1 MSADD
6 RETHIRALLPMVK
19 AIARRVHR
27 MVPMSDVDDLIGDGC
42 VGAIRA
48 VDAFD
53 AARGVPLEQYARR
66 VILGA
71 VLNGV
76 RRMDPVSERMRRTMR
91 GAQAARYALAQ
102 ELGAMPTMNA
112 MSRLTPALAAAR
124 TEVHRRT
131 PLSLDTT
138 LPSGERLDLDHSADP
153 QTIVGERVEREL
165 VRGAVAKLPPRQLRI
180 VVAHYFAER
189 KLRELVA
196 PMHVS
201 PQRVSQLHL
210 LALRR
215 LRAALAVRA

>member
-1 MSADD
+1 MSAVD
-6 RETHIRALLPMVK
+6 REACIRALLPLVR

-27 MVPMSDVDDLIGDGC
+27 LVPMTDLDDLIGDGC
-42 VGAIRA
+42 VGAVRA
-48 VDAFD
+48 VDAFEP
-53 AARGVPLEQYARR
+53 ARNVPLDQYARR

-76 RRMDPVSERMRRTMR
+76 RRMDPVSERMRRMMR
-91 GAQAARYALAQ
+91 VAQTARYALAQ
-102 ELGAMPTMNA
+102 ELGTMPTMNA
-112 MSRLTPALAAAR
+112 MSRISPGLTAAR

-138 LPSGERLDLDHSADP
+138 LPLGERLDLDHDADP
-153 QTIVGERVEREL
+153 QTIVAGRVEREV
-165 VRGAVAKLPPRQLRI
+165 VRGAVAALPPRQMRI

-196 PMHVS
+196 PMRIS

-215 LRAALAVRA
+215 LRATLAVRP

>member
-1 MSADD
+1 MSVDE
-6 RETHIRALLPMVK
+6 RETRIRALLPMVRH
-19 AIARRVHR
+19 IARRVHR
-27 MVPMSDVDDLIGDGC
+27 MVPMSSIDDLTGDGC

-53 AARGVPLEQYARR
+53 PSRGIPLEQYARR
-66 VILGA
+66 VVLGA
-71 VLNGV
+71 MLNGV

-91 GAQAARYALAQ
+91 RAQAARYGLAQ
-102 ELGAMPTMNA
+102 ELGEMPTMNA
-112 MSRLTPALAAAR
+112 MSRLSPGLTAAR

-138 LPSGERLDLDHSADP
+138 LPSGERLDLDHAADP
-153 QTIVGERVEREL
+153 QSIVSERVARGL
-165 VRGAVAKLPPRQLRI
+165 VHEAVKRLSPRQQRI

-196 PMHVS
+196 PMGIS

-210 LALRR
+210 LALKR
-215 LRAALAVRA
+215 LRATLAMQA